1 MLTMNK
7 NPKLSPLDKILIQ
20 CDQALRTCVPGA
32 HKASR
37 TTPAQKLEEQVLS
50 ESEKQHVAG
59 LMRINHTGEVCA
71 QALYAGQALT
81 ARSDS
86 TVESMNEAAAEE
98 IDHLAWC
105 DERLTQLESRPS
117 FLNPIFYGLSYALG
131 AAAGLAGD
139 KWSLGF
145 VAETEQQVTKHL
157 KSHLLEIPES
167 DLRTKAILEQMII
180 DEEKH
185 GETAKEAGGKE
196 LPRPIQLAM
205 KTMAKVMKNT
215 TYRI

>member
-1 MLTMNK
+1 MNK
-7 NPKLSPLDKILIQ
+7 TPNLSSLDKILIQ
-20 CDQALRTCVPGA
+20 CDQALRTCIPGVN
-32 HKASR
+32 KALR
-37 TTPAQKLEEQVLS
+37 TSPAEKLEEQVLS
-50 ESEKQHVAG
+50 ESEKQHVSG

-81 ARSDS
+81 AKSNS
-86 TVESMNEAAAEE
+86 TVESMKQAAAEE

-105 DERLTQLESRPS
+105 DERLTQLDSRPS
-117 FLNPIFYGLSYALG
+117 FLNPIFYGLSYTLG

-145 VAETEQQVTKHL
+145 VAETEEQVSKHL

-167 DLRTKAILEQMII
+167 DPKTKAILEQMII
-180 DEEKH
+180 DEERH
-185 GETAKEAGGKE
+185 GETAKKSGGKE
-196 LPRPIQLAM
+196 LPGAIQLAM
-205 KTMAKVMKNT
+205 KIMAKVMKNT

>member
-1 MLTMNK
+1 MNK

-32 HKASR
+32 HKAIR
-37 TTPAQKLEEQVLS
+37 TTPAKKLEEQVLS

-86 TVESMNEAAAEE
+86 TVESMNQAAAEE

-145 VAETEQQVTKHL
+145 VAETEQQVTNHL

>member
-1 MLTMNK
+1 MNK
-7 NPKLSPLDKILIQ
+7 SPKLSPLDKILIQ

-32 HKASR
+32 NKAIR
-37 TTPAQKLEEQVLS
+37 TTPAKKLEEQVLS

-81 ARSDS
+81 AKSNS
-86 TVESMNEAAAEE
+86 TVESMNQAAAEE

-117 FLNPIFYGLSYALG
+117 ILNPIFYGLSYALG

-145 VAETEQQVTKHL
+145 VAETEQQVSKHL
-157 KSHLLEIPES
+157 KSHILEIPEC
-167 DLRTKAILEQMII
+167 DLKTKAILEQMII

>member
-1 MLTMNK
+1 MMIKKPN
-7 NPKLSPLDKILIQ
+7 LSPLDKILIQ

-32 HKASR
+32 NKAIR
-37 TTPAQKLEEQVLS
+37 TTPAEKLEEQVLS

-59 LMRINHTGEVCA
+59 LMRVNHTGEVCA

-98 IDHLAWC
+98 VDHLAWC
-105 DERLTQLESRPS
+105 DERLAQLESRPS
-117 FLNPIFYGLSYALG
+117 ILNPIFYGLSYALG

-145 VAETEQQVTKHL
+145 VAETERQVSKHL
-157 KSHLLEIPES
+157 KGHLREIPES
-167 DLRTKAILEQMII
+167 DPKTKAILEQMII
-180 DEEKH
+180 DEDKH

-196 LPRPIQLAM
+196 LPRSIQLAM
-205 KTMAKVMKNT
+205 KTMGEVMKNT

>member
-1 MLTMNK
+1 MMTRK
-7 NPKLSPLDKILIQ
+7 PKPSPLDKILIQ

-32 HKASR
+32 NKATR
-37 TTPAQKLEEQVLS
+37 TTPAEKLEEQVLS

-59 LMRINHTGEVCA
+59 LMRVNHTGEVCA

-86 TVESMNEAAAEE
+86 TVESMNQAAAEE

-105 DERLTQLESRPS
+105 DERLTQLESRTS

-145 VAETEQQVTKHL
+145 VAETERQVSKHL

-167 DLRTKAILEQMII
+167 DQKTKAILEQMII
-180 DEEKH
+180 DEDRH

-205 KTMAKVMKNT
+205 TMMGKVMKNT